1 VSSISHLFG
10 DGFDSGRVPFEYRG
24 FYDVPQ
30 GLIAIYNGRKYL
42 FERLFDDDLDDY
54 QDFYSVYDIGDIEV
68 RDGESIWTKLQDS
81 RRRFVY
87 TILVKDIQF
96 DSTKRKSINVS
107 AFEKL
112 ARS

>member
-1 VSSISHLFG
+1 VSWISHLLR
-10 DGFDSGRVPFEYRG
+10 DGFNFRGIPFEYRG

-30 GLIAIYNGRKYL
+30 GLIATYNGRKYL
-42 FERLFDDDLDDY
+42 FERLFDDSLDDY
-54 QDFYSVYDIGDIEV
+54 QDFYSVFDIGDIEV
-68 RDGESIWTKLQDS
+68 GDGESIWIKLEHS

-87 TILVKDIQF
+87 TIPVKDIQF
-96 DSTKRKSINVS
+96 DPTKRKSISAS

>member
-1 VSSISHLFG
+1 MSSISHLFG

-30 GLIAIYNGRKYL
+30 SLIAIYNGRKYL

>member
-1 VSSISHLFG
+1 MSWISHFWRKDLH
-10 DGFDSGRVPFEYRG
+10 SGGIPFEYRG

-30 GLIAIYNGRKYL
+30 GLIATYNGRKYL
-42 FERLFDDDLDDY
+42 FERLFDDNLDDY

-68 RDGESIWTKLQDS
+68 GDGESIWTKLEDS

-87 TILVKDIQF
+87 TIPVKDIQF
-96 DSTKRKSINVS
+96 DSTKRKSINAS